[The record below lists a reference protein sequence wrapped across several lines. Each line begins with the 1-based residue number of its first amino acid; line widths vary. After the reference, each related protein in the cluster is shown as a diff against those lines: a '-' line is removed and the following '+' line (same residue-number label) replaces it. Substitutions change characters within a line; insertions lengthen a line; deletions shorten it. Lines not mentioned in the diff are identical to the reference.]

1 MWRKPVSIGALV
13 LAVAAI
19 VALGPIFGWVRAAVA
34 VLMFGAIALYGSRQV
49 RSIMLAP
56 PEPELADVREY
67 DLRYVCNMCGLELKV
82 EVAAKDRPPTH
93 CMEPMELVRTAGKPP
108 LRPVD

>member
-1 MWRKPVSIGALV
+1 MSLGSLM
-13 LAVAAI
+13 LAV
-19 VALGPIFGWVRAAVA
+19 VAVMVLGPIFGWVRALIA

-56 PEPELADVREY
+56 PEPELADVSEY
-67 DLRYVCNMCGLELKV
+67 GLKYVCNMCGLELKV

-93 CMEPMELVRTAGKPP
+93 CMEPMELVRTGGKPP

>member
-1 MWRKPVSIGALV
+1 MILGSV
-13 LAVAAI
+13 AV
-19 VALGPIFGWVRAAVA
+19 VALGPIFGWVRAVIA

-56 PEPELADVREY
+56 PEPELADVRDY

-93 CMEPMELVRTAGKPP
+93 CMEPMELVGSGEPPP
-108 LRPVD
+108 LRSVD

>member
-1 MWRKPVSIGALV
+1 MSLGTLILGLV
-13 LAVAAI
+13 AVI
-19 VALGPIFGWVRAAVA
+19 VLGPIFGWVRAAVA
-34 VLMFGAIALYGSRQV
+34 VAMFGVIALYGARQV

-93 CMEPMELVRTAGKPP
+93 CMEPMELVRAGEPPP
-108 LRPVD
+108 LRSVE

>member
-1 MWRKPVSIGALV
+1 MSLGVWV
-13 LAVAAI
+13 LGAVA
-19 VALGPIFGWVRAAVA
+19 VVSLGPIFGWLRAFVA

-67 DLRYVCNMCGLELKV
+67 GLRYVCNMCGLELKV
-82 EVAAKDRPPTH
+82 EVAAKDRPPSH
-93 CMEPMELVRTAGKPP
+93 CMEPMELVQIGGPPP
-108 LRPVD
+108 LRSVD